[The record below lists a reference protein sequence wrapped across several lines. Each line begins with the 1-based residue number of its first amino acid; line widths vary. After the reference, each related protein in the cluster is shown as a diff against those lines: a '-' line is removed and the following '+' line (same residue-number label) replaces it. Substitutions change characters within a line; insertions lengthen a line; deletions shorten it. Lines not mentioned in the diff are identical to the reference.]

1 MAEIKDAFVC
11 YRSYIE
17 AIELLPENKRWA
29 FFEKIVAY
37 ALDGVEP
44 DLVDNDTKL
53 AFTLMK
59 ANLDSCDKRYKTS
72 IENGK
77 KGGRPRKEYAETE
90 PKKNL
95 NKNLKKPNQNPND
108 NVNVN
113 VTLSSVSE
121 GGGLTT
127 SPPPRNGET
136 SGEEQFQMGGEWYEY
151 YIAEDGERRVRKIDR

>member
-17 AIELLPENKRWA
+17 AIRLLPEDKRWV
-29 FFEKIVAY
+29 FFEKLFSY
-37 ALDGVEP
+37 ALDGAPPE
-44 DLVDNDTKL
+44 LNDGMEN
-53 AFTLMK
+53 AMFMLMK
-59 ANLDSCDKRYKTS
+59 ANLDSCNKRYNASVK
-72 IENGK
+72 NGQ
-77 KGGRPRKEYAETE
+77 KGGRPQKEYAKIE

-113 VTLSSVSE
+113 ETLSSVSE

-127 SPPPRNGET
+127 SPPPHNGET